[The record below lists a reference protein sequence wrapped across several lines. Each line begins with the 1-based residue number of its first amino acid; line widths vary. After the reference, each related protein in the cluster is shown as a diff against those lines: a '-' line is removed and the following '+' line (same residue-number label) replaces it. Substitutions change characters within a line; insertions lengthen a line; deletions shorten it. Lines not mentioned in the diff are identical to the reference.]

1 MAAQTKNYL
10 KAIYSRCP
18 HIPETELQDMANE
31 IDPYIG
37 SLLYYSFIN
46 QASYES
52 VEDKA
57 MREGTIVPICRNSF
71 YIKRRKYI
79 NHIMQRLAAA
89 G

>member
-46 QASYES
+46 
-52 VEDKA
+52 
-57 MREGTIVPICRNSF
+57 
-71 YIKRRKYI
+71 
-79 NHIMQRLAAA
+79 
-89 G
+89 